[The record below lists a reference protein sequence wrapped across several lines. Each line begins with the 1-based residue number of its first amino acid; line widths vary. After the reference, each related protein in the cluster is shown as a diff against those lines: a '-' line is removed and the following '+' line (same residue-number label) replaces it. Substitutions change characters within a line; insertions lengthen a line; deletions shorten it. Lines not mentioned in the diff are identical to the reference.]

1 LIILQFLYYLKNSKT
16 FLQTLPGKA
25 TCSVTIKVMSR
36 IFYKFS
42 LVAVA
47 VWCLGFASVAHNGST
62 TSPDL
67 TTPQNSY
74 QTFIN
79 ALKTS
84 NTDLLKSVATPTG
97 MTSLM
102 VLAKEGDFT
111 AGMPGL
117 ADELESSQL
126 QWDEITEDIYFVAAR
141 VQGKVHK
148 MEFTLEEPGWM
159 LYHWQIGGGAGH

>member
-1 LIILQFLYYLKNSKT
+1 
-16 FLQTLPGKA
+16 
-25 TCSVTIKVMSR
+25 MSR
-36 IFYKFS
+36 FFYTFS
-42 LVAVA
+42 VIAVA
-47 VWCLGFASVAHNGST
+47 VWCLGFATVSNDNGSNT
-62 TSPDL
+62 PDL
-67 TTPQNSY
+67 STPQNSY
-74 QTFIN
+74 LTFVN

-102 VLAKEGDFT
+102 VLAEEGDFT

-117 ADELESSQL
+117 AQELESSQV

-148 MEFTLEEPGWM
+148 MEFTHEEPGWM
-159 LYHWQIGGGAGH
+159 LYHWQIGGGADK